1 MTPKGDDRVIT
12 VVATLKVK
20 PGHEDALVAG
30 MQKMIAHVRANEPG
44 TRTYLLHRSAADA
57 TKFLVY
63 EVYDDQ
69 AAFTAHGASEPMRE
83 FFRLAGGLLDG
94 RPDIAMYEEIDGKR

>member
-1 MTPKGDDRVIT
+1 MLT

-20 PGHEDALVAG
+20 AGQEEALIEGVL
-30 MQKMIAHVRANEPG
+30 KMITYVKANEPG
-44 TRTYLLHRSAADA
+44 TVTYLLHRSSADP

-63 EVYDDQ
+63 EVYTDQ
-69 AAFTAHGASEPMRE
+69 AAFATHGASEPMKE
-83 FFRLAGGLLDG
+83 FFRLAGGILDG

>member
-1 MTPKGDDRVIT
+1 VLT

-20 PGHEDALVAG
+20 SGQEEALIEG
-30 MQKMIAHVRANEPG
+30 MRKMIAHVKANEPG
-44 TRTYLLHRSAADA
+44 TVTYLLHRSSADP

-63 EVYDDQ
+63 EVYADQ
-69 AAFTAHGASEPMRE
+69 AAFATHGASEPMKE
-83 FFRLAGGLLDG
+83 FFRLAGGILDG